1 MSGNLSDALSHARR
15 ACRRFGAARGGAAA
29 LEMALVAPILLL
41 LLCGTAGLG
50 LFITYVHEV
59 QELASS
65 ASRAA
70 VAGLTAAD
78 RDSIAQS
85 YVAAAVANSALLPAG
100 DVVCTTATS
109 GNPATSYVVTITFSL
124 QHTPVPV
131 LAAFLGLNLVTV
143 TRSSTIILG
152 SS

>member
-1 MSGNLSDALSHARR
+1 MTGFLLDTTTDARR
-15 ACRRFGAARGGAAA
+15 ALRRFGAARRGAAA
-29 LEMALVAPILLL
+29 LEMALVAPVLLL

-59 QELASS
+59 QELASN

-70 VAGLTAAD
+70 LGGLTAAD
-78 RDSIAQS
+78 RDSIVQS

-100 DVVCTTATS
+100 DVTCTTATG
-109 GNPATSYVVTITFSL
+109 GNPASSYVVTITFSL

-131 LAAFLGLNLVTV
+131 LAAFLGLGFTTV
-143 TRSSTIILG
+143 TRSSTIMLG
-152 SS
+152 SG